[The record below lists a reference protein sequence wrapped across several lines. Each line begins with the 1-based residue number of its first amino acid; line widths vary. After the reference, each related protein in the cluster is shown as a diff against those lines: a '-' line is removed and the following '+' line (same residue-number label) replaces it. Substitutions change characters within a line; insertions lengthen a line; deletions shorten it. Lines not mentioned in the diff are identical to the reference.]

1 MKSKKVIN
9 DPVYGFLTVPSK
21 LILKLVNHPY
31 FQRLRRIRQLGL
43 ADYVYPGALHTRFHH
58 ALGAMSL
65 MGTTLDNLKAKGHK
79 ISKKE
84 YEAALIAILLHDI
97 GHGPFSHVLESTI
110 LKGVHHEDMS
120 ILLMNSLNEEFQ
132 GKLSLAIKIFTDQYE
147 RRFFHQLVS
156 SQLDMDRLDYLQRD
170 CFFTGVVEG
179 NVGVKRIL
187 KMLDVVDD
195 QIVVE
200 EKGIYSIENFL
211 TARRLMYWQVYL
223 HKTTVSTEQM
233 IVQLMERARHLVSIG
248 EMPTASPP
256 LQLILTESLEL
267 SDFQERPECL
277 RAFASLDDYDIWG
290 AVKFWVY
297 HPDPVLQPLSRM
309 LMDRRLFRTHLGNEP
324 VAEEQL
330 HRIQEAVMMKMR
342 LTEEESKYFFAHG
355 HISNAGYSDAERIN
369 IKRKDGEIVDVAQA
383 SDLPN
388 IQALS
393 KIVKKYFV
401 AYPKGI
407 GLGLQWGTNS

>member
-9 DPVYGFLTVPSK
+9 DPVYGFLTIPSK
-21 LILKLVNHPY
+21 LILKLVSHPY

-43 ADYVYPGALHTRFHH
+43 TDYVYPGALHTRFHH

-65 MGTTLDNLKAKGHK
+65 MATTLDNLRAKGHK

-120 ILLMNSLNEEFQ
+120 ILLMESLNEEFD
-132 GKLSLAIKIFTDQYE
+132 GKLGLAIDIFTDRYE
-147 RRFFHQLVS
+147 RHFFHQLVS

-187 KMLDVVDD
+187 KMLDVHED
-195 QIVVE
+195 QVVVE

-233 IVQLMERARHLVSIG
+233 IVQLMERARLLASRG
-248 EMPTASPP
+248 EVPPCSPP
-256 LQLILTESLEL
+256 LQRILTEEL
-267 SDFQERPECL
+267 SLADFKQRPDCL
-277 RAFASLDDYDIWG
+277 MAFAALDDYDVWG
-290 AVKFWVY
+290 AVKFWAY
-297 HPDPVLQPLSRM
+297 HPDPVLHRLSRM
-309 LMDRRLFRTHLGNEP
+309 LLDRDLLRTTFTAGE
-324 VAEEQL
+324 ASEEVL
-330 HRIQEAVMMKMR
+330 ADIQERIMKKWKV
-342 LTEEESKYFFAHG
+342 TEEESSFFFTSG
-355 HISNAGYSDAERIN
+355 KISNAGYSSTERIN
-369 IKRKDGEIVDVAQA
+369 IKRKNGTIVDVAQA

-393 KIVKKYFV
+393 QIVRKFFV
-401 AYPKGI
+401 AYPKRMGVQI
-407 GLGLQWGTNS
+407 